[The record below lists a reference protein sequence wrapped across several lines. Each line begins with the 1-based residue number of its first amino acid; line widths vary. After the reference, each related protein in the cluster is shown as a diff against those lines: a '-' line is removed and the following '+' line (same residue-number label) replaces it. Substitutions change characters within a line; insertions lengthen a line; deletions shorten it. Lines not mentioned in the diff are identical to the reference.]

1 VSIVYRDRVV
11 VVNSSPLSKHLEK
24 RDSAVPVFIAGR
36 NGLSTP
42 LSISPFFCPWLSL
55 RSVYHGLPYQKGSAS
70 RRLLGAV
77 TVHCGVSHRDV
88 RGATDDRSGL
98 LGSCW
103 GSHHPGPAVTVGNP
117 SARND
122 CFGHTADRAWA
133 VSLGSTHASRIVP
146 LEQFVRRV
154 TVKDGAFVEARSV
167 SRHDRR
173 QSIYPTAHTSPHQR
187 PNTHKP

>member
-1 VSIVYRDRVV
+1 MSILYTDRGV
-11 VVNSSPLSKHLEK
+11 VVNSRPLSNHLEN

-42 LSISPFFCPWLSL
+42 CSISPAFCPWLPL

-77 TVHCGVSHRDV
+77 TVHRGVSHRDV

-103 GSHHPGPAVTVGNP
+103 GSHHPGPAVTVGSP

-122 CFGHTADRAWA
+122 CDGHTADRAW
-133 VSLGSTHASRIVP
+133 SLFHGHASRIVP